1 MKAVISDYSKDKDRY
16 VRLSDVQPPLQ
27 KANEVL
33 IKVESVSLNFA
44 DVSAIR
50 GDYHSLGGVHFIPG
64 FDCAGTVIQVGDDV
78 KTFSIGDRGAG
89 FPNGGGMAEYVR
101 VNGDL
106 VYRLPDDVAFDDAAA
121 ILSIGITAFELV
133 HKVAEVKENDKVL
146 VHAAA
151 GGVGLTLIQLLKRKK
166 AVIYGTVG
174 NEEKRK
180 LINNYGVTQAIPYR
194 TSDFE
199 KEIMS
204 LTNGTGVN
212 IVFDSVGGEILEK
225 SLNCVAPYGKLIT
238 YGHASG
244 QPGKVL
250 STDLHSTSRSVIGYS
265 SGQRQHDSPEILRAS
280 AEKVIRLLSN
290 KELDVKISHKLSFE
304 HANEAFQLMADR
316 NNIGKIVITI

>member
-1 MKAVISDYSKDKDRY
+1 M
-16 VRLSDVQPPLQ
+16 
-27 KANEVL
+27 
-33 IKVESVSLNFA
+33 VSLNFA

-50 GDYHSLGGVHFIPG
+50 GDYHSLSGGHFIPE
-64 FDCAGTVIQVGDDV
+64 FDCVGTVIQVGDDV
-78 KTFSIGDRGAG
+78 KTFSIGDRVTG
-89 FPNGGGMAEYVR
+89 FPNGGGLAEYVS

-106 VYRLPDDVAFDDAAA
+106 VYRLPDDVVFD
-121 ILSIGITAFELV
+121 E
-133 HKVAEVKENDKVL
+133 
-146 VHAAA
+146 AAA
-151 GGVGLTLIQLLKRKK
+151 GGVGLTLIQLLKQKK
-166 AVIYGTVG
+166 AEIFGTVG

-204 LTNGTGVN
+204 LTNGTVVN

-250 STDLHSTSRSVIGYS
+250 ATDLHSTSRSIIGFS
-265 SGQRQHDSPEILRAS
+265 SGQREHDTSEILRAS

-304 HANEAFQLMADR
+304 HANEAF
-316 NNIGKIVITI
+316 